1 MTTDLTV
8 TNSAA
13 ITPLVTAGE
22 GLVATITGKPL
33 TDNATKITRG
43 ITSVLDGLLPAVA
56 ERVSFDL
63 DGVLAGATEALTG
76 VNKAVVAAKS
86 KATAEAATATESADN
101 LNQPAATQAG
111 E

>member
-13 ITPLVTAGE
+13 ITPLITAGE
-22 GLVATITGKPL
+22 GLVTTITGNPL

-63 DGVLAGATEALTG
+63 DSVLAGVTDVLTG
-76 VNKAVVAAKS
+76 LNKAVVAAKS
-86 KATAEAATATESADN
+86 KAPTEAAAATPSASN
-101 LNQPAATQAG
+101 LNQPTSPQAG